1 MITDMSTGVAELADG
16 DLVSR
21 AAAGD
26 WAAWEGLVQRYTG
39 LLWATARS
47 FRLGEADSADVVQT
61 CWLRLAEH
69 LDRLRTPA
77 AVGGWLATTARRE
90 CLRLLRSHAREQP
103 RELGA
108 EADWPDGD
116 PSPEHQVADRDRNR
130 RLRAALR
137 RLPARDQQLLQ
148 VLAASPPPS
157 YQQVAAALGMP
168 IGSIGPTRA
177 RTLARLR
184 HQLAVVGLDEQ
195 AALP

>member
-1 MITDMSTGVAELADG
+1 MVDLADG
-16 DLVSR
+16 DLVGR

-26 WAAWEGLVQRYTG
+26 RAAWEGLVQRYTG

-69 LDRLRTPA
+69 LDRLRTPV
-77 AVGGWLATTARRE
+77 AVGGWLATTARHE
-90 CLRLLRSHAREQP
+90 CLRLVRSHTREQP
-103 RELGA
+103 RELDA
-108 EADWPDGD
+108 EADRPTGD

-168 IGSIGPTRA
+168 IGSIGPTQA
-177 RTLARLR
+177 RCLARLR

-195 AALP
+195 AALT